1 MLLGAIFGILTAAC
15 FSASVIVARRG
26 MLVASAD
33 QGIYFSVVAGVPLFL
48 IVALLTGQL
57 FRVNEF
63 GVAALWMLAGAGVS
77 EYLVGRYSNFR
88 AIRILGA
95 NASSPLRSLNVVFA
109 VVLAV
114 VLLDESISLQ
124 RGLGMGLV
132 ILAPLVML
140 QGGVRQ
146 APAQQSG
153 ATPQPDASEEQR
165 PSRRHL
171 EGYFWGLVTAVG
183 YGAGPLLIRA
193 SVGGTGLGIAG
204 ALLSYI
210 AAALLLLAFL
220 ALPGRLS
227 RVRAIDPL
235 AIRWFLAGAV
245 FSFLAHMFRFVAL
258 DVAPVTV
265 VAPLQQTAAI
275 FIVVFSFLV
284 NRRFEL
290 FGPRVILAIMLSA
303 GGTVALVSD
312 L

>member
-1 MLLGAIFGILTAAC
+1 MLLGAVFGILTAAC

-26 MLVASAD
+26 VLVATAA
-33 QGIYFSVVAGVPLFL
+33 QGIYFSVIAGVPLFL
-48 IVALLTGQL
+48 VVSLATGQI
-57 FRVNEF
+57 FRINEF
-63 GVAALWMLAGAGVS
+63 GVAALGMLAAAGVS

-88 AIRILGA
+88 AIHALGA

-109 VVLAV
+109 VVMAV
-114 VLLDESISLQ
+114 ILLGEDVTLQ

-140 QGGVRQ
+140 QGGGGPGPAPRAGASSEATAAEGRTFRRRQ
-146 APAQQSG
+146 
-153 ATPQPDASEEQR
+153 R
-165 PSRRHL
+165 
-171 EGYFWGLVTAVG
+171 EGYFWGLVTAIG
-183 YGAGPLLIRA
+183 YGAGPLFIRS

-210 AAALLLLAFL
+210 AAALILVAFL
-220 ALPGRLS
+220 ALPGQLA
-227 RVRAIDPL
+227 RVRAINPN
-235 AIRWFLAGAV
+235 AMRWFLAGAV

-275 FIVVFSFLV
+275 FIIAFSFLV
-284 NRRFEL
+284 NRKFEL

-303 GGTVALVSD
+303 GGTVSLVTD